1 MTKFKIVVDS
11 ASDLTSDYLKNTDI
25 GFEVCPLTITVGGVE
40 FVDDDALKLEALM
53 SSLKN
58 ANAKT
63 SSSCPSPGVFL
74 NAYEGAE
81 YVFCVT
87 LSSKL
92 SGSFNSAFL
101 ASTMAS
107 NKVHVI
113 DSKLV
118 SGAERLIVD
127 QLVGLINEG
136 LSYEEIV
143 TAIDKKVKDQKL
155 LFVLQKFDNLVRNG
169 RMSKIAKSIA
179 TFLNIKPLC
188 AGQDGEIKVLA
199 KIRTLKVALH
209 TLVETI
215 GKDKTPLADK
225 TCVVSHCDDE
235 KTASFLAGLIRK
247 FYPFKE
253 VIVSKMRGLT
263 SYYALE
269 KGIIVSY

>member
-11 ASDLTSDYLKNTDI
+11 ASDLTNDYMKDTGID
-25 GFEVCPLTITVGGVE
+25 FAVCPLTITVGGVE
-40 FVDDDALKLEALM
+40 FVDDDALKLEHLM
-53 SSLKN
+53 NSLKN
-58 ANAKT
+58 PNIKT

-101 ASTMAS
+101 ASTMAT

-118 SGAERLIVD
+118 SGAVRLIVD
-127 QLVGLINEG
+127 ELVLLINQG

-143 TAIDKKVKDQKL
+143 LAIDKKVKGQKL

-169 RMSKIAKSIA
+169 RMSKIAQTIA
-179 TFLNIKPLC
+179 TFLHIKPLC
-188 AGQDGEIKVLA
+188 EGVDGETKVVA
-199 KIRTLKVALH
+199 KIRTLKNALH
-209 TLVETI
+209 ALVEAI
-215 GKDKTPLADK
+215 GKDLQALKGK

-235 KTASFLAGLIRK
+235 VTAQALAETIRK
-247 FYPFKE
+247 TYPFKG
-253 VIVSKMRGLT
+253 VTVSKMRGLT